1 MNGHSPQP
9 KAATNTKQA
18 QNNLDYI
25 TLPKPCQT
33 PNKQLTKQPAR
44 KKASLLSAPTQ
55 RRQQIC
61 HVVSSGLYSI
71 PNTTSNYHS
80 CLAPFPPACLAS
92 MS

>member
-1 MNGHSPQP
+1 MKGHSPQP

-44 KKASLLSAPTQ
+44 KKASLVSAPVY
-55 RRQQIC
+55 ILC
-61 HVVSSGLYSI
+61 AHNVDSKFV
-71 PNTTSNYHS
+71 
-80 CLAPFPPACLAS
+80 
-92 MS
+92 M

>member
-1 MNGHSPQP
+1 MKGHSPQP

-44 KKASLLSAPTQ
+44 KKHPCSPHPSTYCAHNVDSKF
-55 RRQQIC
+55 
-61 HVVSSGLYSI
+61 V
-71 PNTTSNYHS
+71 
-80 CLAPFPPACLAS
+80 
-92 MS
+92 M